1 MDEARDRTIPPG
13 EQDLEAC
20 EGLLG
25 HRFGQREILR
35 RALTHASAKEPAR
48 PSNER
53 LEFLGDAVLA
63 LIVSEYLA
71 DSFPDSPEGEL
82 SKLKARLVSETSLAH
97 AARRLD
103 LGSRLRIGRG
113 EELTQGREKSS
124 LLANTLE
131 AVIAAV
137 YLDGGLEPAR
147 AFVLRT
153 FAQDLQDLRE
163 AEGPAGQQD
172 YKTRLQE
179 WCQRRFETLPQYVTV
194 RESGPDH
201 QKTFEVEVIVQGNGM
216 GVGVGRSKKEAEQ
229 MAAKQALEGVG
240 RDAGGP

>member
-1 MDEARDRTIPPG
+1 MTTSGSQRAMRDFSTDELQQSIGYLFRQPR
-13 EQDLEAC
+13 
-20 EGLLG
+20 LLD
-25 HRFGQREILR
+25 E
-35 RALTHASAKEPAR
+35 ALTHTSYANEAKDKAGKD
-48 PSNER
+48 NER

-71 DSFPDSPEGEL
+71 ESFPDSPEGEL

-124 LLANTLE
+124 LLADTLE
-131 AVIAAV
+131 AVIAAI
-137 YLDGGLEPAR
+137 YLDGGLEPAS

-153 FAQDLQDLRE
+153 FAQDLQDLQE

-201 QKTFEVEVIVQGNGM
+201 QKTFEVELMVQGNVM

-229 MAAKQALEGVG
+229 MAAKQALEQ
-240 RDAGGP
+240 AASS